1 MVRYGDG
8 IDIKGIISTV
18 TERLSAGNGCY
29 HSCFAMR
36 LNLLP
41 SKEVLLFSHLGCC
54 VCLVL
59 TFRSFGFIKILQCSK
74 FLKNT
79 FKDMQRMSGGLT

>member
-41 SKEVLLFSHLGCC
+41 SKEVQFLSLLSCFI
-54 VCLVL
+54 CLVL
-59 TFRSFGFIKILQCSK
+59 YDF
-74 FLKNT
+74 
-79 FKDMQRMSGGLT
+79 